1 MLEDVGYAGA
11 VGRRGTERDVEDF
24 VVIFVFE
31 KEHAGTALVVAEEVA
46 VCMDIVNLLFLQ
58 QGIGFAMFCV
68 HFCISFLV
76 FLYYFRFYAVKNGPQ
91 CRCWDFLRP
100 CRFYSSLSVSAAVFS
115 VSSTCSFTSSFTA
128 LFCAFFLCLCC
139 SGLCHHCLKVR
150 ADALC
155 LGSHDSLELFS
166 GQQKVEA
173 GQVDDEA
180 FGLFHQ
186 VRQKVLERDG
196 CQTEFCL
203 RIRTEFLEFTNI
215 GKQRLEDVF
224 VLVFDVRDAHVWSRV
239 GRIEFALCLGDVDGK
254 DEFASHQVD
263 KHFFFEFT
271 QVLHALG
278 IVSSLI
284 WFAELLQ
291 EINYSELYARVED
304 WKMLFVH
311 FFHVR
316 FREDLL
322 QLDAAGLIA
331 FVEDDHVDTFCVE
344 AHIEVR
350 HLLAQ
355 YFYGKQRGIL
365 LYIGF
370 CKFFSCFFFGKH
382 IYLIVKGFRI
392 ALYVWE
398 FRDLGKCDIDDS
410 ML

>member
-1 MLEDVGYAGA
+1 M
-11 VGRRGTERDVEDF
+11 
-24 VVIFVFE
+24 
-31 KEHAGTALVVAEEVA
+31 
-46 VCMDIVNLLFLQ
+46 
-58 QGIGFAMFCV
+58 
-68 HFCISFLV
+68 
-76 FLYYFRFYAVKNGPQ
+76 
-91 CRCWDFLRP
+91 
-100 CRFYSSLSVSAAVFS
+100 
-115 VSSTCSFTSSFTA
+115 
-128 LFCAFFLCLCC
+128 
-139 SGLCHHCLKVR
+139 
-150 ADALC
+150 
-155 LGSHDSLELFS
+155 
-166 GQQKVEA
+166 
-173 GQVDDEA
+173 
-180 FGLFHQ
+180 
-186 VRQKVLERDG
+186 LERDG
-196 CQTEFCL
+196 CQPEFCL
-203 RIRTEFLEFTNI
+203 RIRTEFLEFTDI
-215 GKQRLEDVF
+215 GEQWLEDFF
-224 VLVFDVRDAHVWSRV
+224 VLVFDVRDAHIRSRV
-239 GRIEFALCLGDVDGK
+239 GRIEFALYLGDVDSK

-278 IVSSLI
+278 IVSSLV

-291 EINYSELYARVED
+291 EIDYSELYARVED

-398 FRDLGKCDIDDS
+398 FRDLGKCDIDDFHALKFLHCEAVVYCHLWLSPFFALRGYGIPKIS
-410 ML
+410 M